1 MKKLL
6 FLLLLFIIK
15 PVYAMNP
22 SVEYIDGVYA
32 NRMSPYK
39 LYSGQMGFIM
49 DNERV
54 IYCVEPFNWIGDNYN
69 NINSYFDNYDDYT
82 KDYIKLVANYADS
95 FVQNKNKDYYYAA
108 QELIWQKITNDGV
121 FSYTTEKNMKGL
133 FINIESI
140 KNEIDDYVN
149 KFLKKPSFTDN
160 LYTGSLYETIELK
173 DTFNVLDS
181 FNIINESKN
190 EVWVKD
196 NTLYIKFLSSE
207 VGTIRFEK
215 KSGSGDIKYYHSD
228 SKQDLADLTGEVVNS
243 SYITVLSKESYYND
257 YRIEFIDKDTN
268 ELINSNIDFK
278 INQNDYSVSNG
289 IFQDRGYVGEYE
301 VEVINVPNNYII
313 PDNSSFNLTDG
324 NINNYTHKVY
334 LKKINEDKEL
344 IKENVDTTKEENNY
358 CVLTDFKE
366 LPNTINYIKIIKA
379 ILIIIIIIEILRH
392 VKELL
397 KK

>member
-95 FVQNKNKDYYYAA
+95 FVQNKNKDYYFAA
-108 QELIWQKITNDGV
+108 QELIWQKITNDGG
-121 FSYTTEKNMKGL
+121 FSYTTEKNMNGQS
-133 FINIESI
+133 INTVKI
-140 KNEIDDYVN
+140 KDEINKYIS

-160 LYTGSLYETIELK
+160 IYTGSLYETIELK

-228 SKQDLADLTGEVVNS
+228 IKQDLADLTGEVVNS
-243 SYITVLSKESYYND
+243 SYITIIADEPYYND
-257 YRIEFIDKDTN
+257 YRIEFIDKDTD
-268 ELINSNIDFK
+268 ELIDSNIDFK

-301 VEVINVPNNYII
+301 IEVINVPNNYII

-334 LKKINEDKEL
+334 LEKINEDKEL
-344 IKENVDTTKEENNY
+344 IKENVDITKEENNY

-366 LPNTINYIKIIKA
+366 LPNTINYIKIIK
-379 ILIIIIIIEILRH
+379 IVLIIIIVIEILRH
-392 VKELL
+392 VKELF